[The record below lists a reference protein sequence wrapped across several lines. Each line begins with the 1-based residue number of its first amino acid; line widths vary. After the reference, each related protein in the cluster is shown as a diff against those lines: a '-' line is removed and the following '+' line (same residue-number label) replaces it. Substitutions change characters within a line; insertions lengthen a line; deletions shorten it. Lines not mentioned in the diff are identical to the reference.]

1 MELWEIADLAT
12 PWALHVA
19 ATLRVADHIAAGTT
33 DIGSLAKACQCDA
46 DALSRVLRHLVEKG
60 VFESPARGQF
70 ALNDIARKLLDEG
83 QRAGLDLNGMGGRM
97 ANAFSTLLTAVR
109 TGRPA
114 YHELF
119 GRSFWDDLEAHPT
132 IAEGFDI
139 MMGPG
144 HGVPDP
150 EVLLNPADW
159 ANVRTVVDVGGGT
172 GSLLAA
178 ILRAR
183 PEVRGILVDLPRP
196 IAGSA
201 EVFQAAGVSDR
212 ASTSARSFFDPLPA
226 GADVYVMKSVLAD
239 WPDREALAILTRC
252 AEAARPSGRVVVFT
266 ATDPDKESDPELL
279 MLVLVGGKGRSLTE
293 FTELASRAG
302 LKVVA
307 AGRQPTSGKGIV
319 ECRPVETA
327 APV

>member
-1 MELWEIADLAT
+1 
-12 PWALHVA
+12 
-19 ATLRVADHIAAGTT
+19 
-33 DIGSLAKACQCDA
+33 
-46 DALSRVLRHLVEKG
+46 VEKG

-144 HGVPDP
+144 HGIPDP

>member
-33 DIGSLAKACQCDA
+33 DIHSLAEACHCDA
-46 DALSRVLRHLVEKG
+46 DYLSRVLRHLVEKG

-70 ALNDIARKLLDEG
+70 ALNDTAKKLLDEG

-97 ANAFSTLLTAVR
+97 ANAWSTLLTAVL

-114 YHELF
+114 YQELF
-119 GRSFWDDLEAHPT
+119 GRNFWDDLEAHPA

-144 HGVPDP
+144 HGAPDP
-150 EVLLNPADW
+150 EILLNPADW
-159 ANVRTVVDVGGGT
+159 ADVRTVVDVGGGT

-212 ASTSARSFFDPLPA
+212 AAASAQSFFDPLPK
-226 GADVYVMKSVLAD
+226 GAELYVMKSVLAD
-239 WPDREALAILTRC
+239 WPDREALEILKRC

-266 ATDPDKESDPELL
+266 ATEPDKESDPELL

-293 FTELASRAG
+293 FTELASQAG

-307 AGRQPTSGKGIV
+307 AGRQPNSGKGIV
-319 ECRPVETA
+319 ECRPVGTA
-327 APV
+327 